1 MPYTN
6 KKKKETAFSFFFN
19 KAFTKISNYTY
30 FVCLTRK
37 RDKVSAHIY
46 TEAAIS
52 HRLNFK
58 VPAKVLLLFF
68 FIFLLIYCIKCQHI
82 KH

>member
-6 KKKKETAFSFFFN
+6 KTKQPFPFSFN

-30 FVCLTRK
+30 FVCLTRE
-37 RDKVSAHIY
+37 RDKVSAHTY
-46 TEAAIS
+46 TKTTIS

-68 FIFLLIYCIKCQHI
+68 LFFY
-82 KH
+82 